1 MGDMLL
7 FAILFCI
14 LMYFLY
20 INGYMIINAK
30 RAAVFIGSIRGKGT
44 CGASFRSCSGYM
56 KRIMRFRESRAYHF
70 VLDAKLVSG
79 EMEVEILDRDKKVI
93 LHLDEKSPEAT
104 IEADGKKRYTLIFR
118 FKSATGEFKM
128 RCFEGGYMLPENL

>member
-1 MGDMLL
+1 MGNMVL

-30 RAAVFIGSIRGKGT
+30 RAVSFIGAIRGRGR

-56 KRIMRFRESRAYHF
+56 KRIIRFQESRAYHF
-70 VLDAKLVSG
+70 AL
-79 EMEVEILDRDKKVI
+79 
-93 LHLDEKSPEAT
+93 EAT
-104 IEADGKKRYTLIFR
+104 IEVDGKNRYTLIFR
-118 FKSATGEFKM
+118 FKSATGDFKM
-128 RCFEGGYMLPENL
+128 RWQD

>member
-1 MGDMLL
+1 MGNKVL

-30 RAAVFIGSIRGKGT
+30 RAVTFIGSIRGRGM

-93 LHLDEKSPEAT
+93 MHLDEHSPEAA
-104 IEADGKKRYTLIFR
+104 IEVDAKMRYTLIVR
-118 FKSATGEFKM
+118 FKSATGDFKM
-128 RCFEGGYMLPENL
+128 RWQD